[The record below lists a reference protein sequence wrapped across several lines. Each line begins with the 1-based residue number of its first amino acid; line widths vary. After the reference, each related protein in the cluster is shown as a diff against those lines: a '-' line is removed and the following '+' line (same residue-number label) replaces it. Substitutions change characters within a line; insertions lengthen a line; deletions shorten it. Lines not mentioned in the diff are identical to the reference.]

1 MTNAWTKIKFMNL
14 SYLFTEVQCR
24 HEPPPLSAAERPHFN
39 LGEKKKKKT
48 HLNVAQE
55 RFWQIL
61 MDDVYTQ
68 YC

>member
-1 MTNAWTKIKFMNL
+1 MN
-14 SYLFTEVQCR
+14 
-24 HEPPPLSAAERPHFN
+24 PPPLSAAERPHFN